1 MSRYVMQSVITYKL
15 KFILVKVK
23 EIMSRLCNG
32 HGVTL
37 SGKYFPLEIW
47 YIKA

>member
-1 MSRYVMQSVITYKL
+1 MVTMSRYVMQSVITYKLKL

-32 HGVTL
+32 ETRRHTVR
-37 SGKYFPLEIW
+37 
-47 YIKA
+47 